1 MDVGIRELRA
11 HLSRYVEQVK
21 AGEEIVVTEHGK
33 PVARLLPM
41 NGERKIDRL
50 IREGVVTPARSRT
63 GWRPEPIKLKSGAT
77 VSDIVIEQRG

>member
-21 AGEEIVVTEHGK
+21 AGEQIVVTEHGK
-33 PVARLLPM
+33 PVARLVPL
-41 NGERKIDRL
+41 NGARKIDRL
-50 IREGVVTPARSRT
+50 IREGVVRPARSRT
-63 GWRPEPIKLKSGAT
+63 GWLPEPIELKPGVT